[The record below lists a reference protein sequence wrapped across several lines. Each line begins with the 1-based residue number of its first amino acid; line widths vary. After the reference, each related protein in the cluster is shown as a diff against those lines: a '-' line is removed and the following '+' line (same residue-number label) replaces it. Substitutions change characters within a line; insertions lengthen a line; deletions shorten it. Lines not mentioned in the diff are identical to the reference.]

1 MNAPRPDY
9 PSPVISDGDRRR
21 GLFFVAVASAFVGV
35 ALSLQIGLNSNFLV
49 GEINATGFQAGLLEA
64 VRESCGIAALG
75 IFVLIAGLTEP
86 MIASLFLV
94 LIALGMGSYSYAPS
108 YGYVMLFSLTWS
120 VGFHVWTPLPNSM
133 TLALAEPGKA
143 GHRLGVVGAAGA
155 LGSAGGLA
163 IAFVLTLLGVRIR
176 PLYLFAGGAAFLAAA
191 ACLGIPRTI
200 KTPGPSFVLRRRY
213 ARYYVLNFLEGWRK
227 QIAIAFG
234 GFLLVKVHGARLL
247 EILVL
252 YAVVQGIGYFTSP
265 RVGKLID
272 RVGERKVLVFYYSFV
287 TVMFLGYAFLQGKYI
302 LYAVYVLDNAT
313 FVFNTGLTTYV
324 NKIAPK
330 SEHRPTLSMGV
341 AANHVASVTMPFLGG
356 VLWATLGYKW
366 AFLIGI
372 PAAAASIW
380 IVMGMPKGAAPA
392 QEPPVKPEA
401 AAVRES
407 ARP

>member
-1 MNAPRPDY
+1 MPD
-9 PSPVISDGDRRR
+9 PTGVSPVAGISDRDRKR

-35 ALSLQIGLNSNFLV
+35 ALTLQIGLNSNFLV
-49 GEINATGFQAGLLEA
+49 GEIGVSGFQAGLLEA

-86 MIASLFLV
+86 VIASLFLI
-94 LIALGMGSYSYAPS
+94 LIALGMGAYSIAPT

-143 GHRLGVVGAAGA
+143 GFRLGRVAAAGA
-155 LGSAGGLA
+155 LGSASGIG

-176 PLYLFAGGAAFLAAA
+176 PLYLIAGGAAVLAAA
-191 ACLGIPRTI
+191 ACVGIPRTL
-200 KTPGPSFVLRRRY
+200 KTPGPSFVIRRRY

-234 GFLLVKVHGARLL
+234 GFLLVKVHGAGLL

-252 YAVVQGIGYFTSP
+252 SAVIQAIGYFTSP

-287 TVMFLGYAFLQGKYI
+287 TIMFLGYAFLQGRYI
-302 LYAVYVLDNAT
+302 LYAVYILDNAT

-356 VLWATLGYKW
+356 VLWATLGYRW

-380 IVMGMPKGAAPA
+380 IVLGMPRGTVTV
-392 QEPPVKPEA
+392 EEA
-401 AAVRES
+401 KAG
-407 ARP
+407 